1 MTYTILWRII
11 LKAERLNRI
20 IEFIKNKQ
28 ENELVDFKERY
39 YHSNTKYD
47 LIKDIMSFSNNLSN
61 EEKYI
66 IFGIED
72 TNKETLG
79 IQIND
84 LPDISEI
91 NNLIKSYCDPFINVE
106 METFKYE
113 NCDLGVLV
121 VCSNNYER
129 PYVVKK
135 DYSFKGVNKL
145 NSGDIYIRK
154 SANNF
159 KASRN
164 DLEEIYANRDIVNV
178 ISDEN
183 NVFLKDITIGRKKE
197 KMCCIPIKISNNSN
211 KNFAIC
217 KGIVHWV
224 YTDTNT
230 GTDIFYI
237 ENECDNY
244 KVELH
249 KITSIPFNINAN
261 SQYKKNLLVSIKPD
275 FLNIISKRLDMGE
288 KPDIVVKLY
297 DCQNRELK
305 IKFHVNNLM
314 NN

>member
-1 MTYTILWRII
+1 MKT
-11 LKAERLNRI
+11 ERLNRI

-28 ENELVDFKERY
+28 ENELVDFKEKY

-66 IFGIED
+66 IFGIDD
-72 TNKETLG
+72 TNREPLG
-79 IQIND
+79 IQINN

-91 NNLIKSYCDPFINVE
+91 NNLIQSYCEPFINVE
-106 METFKYE
+106 IETFKYE

-135 DYSFKGVNKL
+135 DYSFGGSNKL
-145 NSGDIYIRK
+145 NLGDIYIRK

-159 KASRN
+159 KATRS
-164 DLEEIYANRDIVNV
+164 DLEDIYTNREVVDVN
-178 ISDEN
+178 IDGN
-183 NVFLKDITIGRKKE
+183 NVFLKDIMLGRKKE

-224 YTDTNT
+224 YSNTNT
-230 GTDIFYI
+230 GTDVLYI
-237 ENECDNY
+237 ENQCDNY
-244 KVELH
+244 KAELN
-249 KITSIPFNINAN
+249 KITFIPFNINAN
-261 SQYKKNLLVSIKPD
+261 SQYKKSLLISIKSD
-275 FLNIISKRLDMGE
+275 FLTIIDKRLNMGE

-297 DCQNRELK
+297 DCQNREFK
-305 IKFHVNNLM
+305 IKFHVNNLII
-314 NN
+314 N

>member
-1 MTYTILWRII
+1 M
-11 LKAERLNRI
+11 KKERLDRI
-20 IEFIKNKQ
+20 IEFIQNKQ
-28 ENELVDFKERY
+28 ENELIDFKERY

-66 IFGIED
+66 VFGIED
-72 TNKETLG
+72 TNKEPLG

-91 NNLIKSYCDPFINVE
+91 NNLIQTYCEPFIYIE
-106 METFKYE
+106 IETFKYK

-121 VCSNNYER
+121 ICSNNYER

-135 DYSFKGVNKL
+135 DYSFSGSNKL
-145 NSGDIYIRK
+145 TLGDIYIRK

-159 KASRN
+159 KATRN
-164 DLEEIYANRDIVNV
+164 DLEEIYANRDIVTI
-178 ISDEN
+178 ISDNN
-183 NVFLKDITIGRKKE
+183 NVYLKDITIVRKKE
-197 KMCCIPIKISNNSN
+197 IMCCIPIKISNNSN

-217 KGIVHWV
+217 KGIVHWI
-224 YTDTNT
+224 YADTNT
-230 GTDIFYI
+230 GTDIIYI
-237 ENECDNY
+237 ENESDNY
-244 KVELH
+244 KVELR

-261 SQYKKNLLVSIKPD
+261 SQYKKNLLLSIKPD
-275 FLNIISKRLDMGE
+275 FLSIIIKRLNMGD

-297 DCQNRELK
+297 DCQNREFK
-305 IKFHVNNLM
+305 IKFHLNNLI